1 MKLSLSLPS
10 SFRSLLFLSSF
21 LSGLTDYL
29 DGDADDTE
37 SIDAAFYLFEIESKL
52 SDSLEQEK
60 EEEPEAAKSI
70 RKSLSNF
77 PCRFN
82 LNSRKSSRHRW
93 RWTGDKSEVIAKFRS
108 SSSLELQ
115 LIHVEEGKQ
124 TTTLL
129 SRECPFGRIQFAVS
143 QAKFSRKVI

>member
-29 DGDADDTE
+29 DEDEKDTE

-60 EEEPEAAKSI
+60 EEELEAAKSI

-77 PCRFN
+77 PCRSFQFEFE
-82 LNSRKSSRHRW
+82 
-93 RWTGDKSEVIAKFRS
+93 EVES
-108 SSSLELQ
+108 SSMAMDWRQ
-115 LIHVEEGKQ
+115 KRGDCKI
-124 TTTLL
+124 
-129 SRECPFGRIQFAVS
+129 
-143 QAKFSRKVI
+143 